1 MTSALTRPA
10 RDEAEGRPRTR
21 LESLTGLRWFAAFGV
36 FFSHVAILLPVP
48 YTNELFILGTAGV
61 TFFFVLSGYVL
72 TWTFF
77 AEDTAPRFYGR
88 RFARIWP
95 SLFITTV
102 AAVAL
107 LVGGLLWPTEGG
119 TSLVW
124 WTVATLLLVQA
135 WIPAS
140 FQSDTVPHTVSWS
153 LSCEAFFYAVFPF
166 AVRPILRRTL
176 RQLAVLA
183 VVLIAISLGTR
194 AWLWLANPQLTLE
207 NWFVSDLYYFT
218 THSPIARVSEFLL
231 GIVIAAAVRR
241 GWRSPVGL
249 RAATGITV
257 GYFAL
262 LWAWSWSGVWPTALA
277 EAANRGSIV
286 VFALLIAAAATNDL
300 AGRRSL
306 LSSRP
311 LVALGRWSY
320 AFYLVHFLVLFPIAR
335 QVFGLRSLYDFPQ
348 PSWAHLPYVLAGL
361 AVSLVLSWA
370 LYRCYEYPIEKRL
383 RALLRR
389 EPREPKAASPA
400 PGAEP
405 SM

>member
-1 MTSALTRPA
+1 MTSLAATPSPGMI
-10 RDEAEGRPRTR
+10 EGPPRTR

-36 FFSHVAILLPVP
+36 FFSHVAILLPLP
-48 YTNELFILGTAGV
+48 YLNELFVLGTAGV

-77 AEDTAPRFYGR
+77 DRDTAPKFYWR

-95 SLFITTV
+95 SLLITTV

-107 LVGGLLWPTEGG
+107 LVGGQLWPTEGG

-124 WTVATLLLVQA
+124 WTVATLLMVQA
-135 WIPAS
+135 WFPSS

-166 AVRPILRRTL
+166 VVRPIVRRTL
-176 RQLAVLA
+176 RQMVMIAA
-183 VVLIAISLGTR
+183 VLIAISIGTR
-194 AWLWLANPQLTLE
+194 VWLWLANPQLTAE
-207 NWFVSDLYYFT
+207 NWFTSDLYYFA
-218 THSPIARVSEFLL
+218 THSPIARVSEFVL
-231 GIVIAAAVRR
+231 GIVIAAAVRQ

-249 RAATGITV
+249 RAATAVTV

-262 LWAWSWSGVWPTALA
+262 LWAWSWSGMWQTALA

-311 LVALGRWSY
+311 LVALGQWSY
-320 AFYLVHFLVLFPIAR
+320 AFYLIHFLVLFPIAKHAFGR
-335 QVFGLRSLYDFPQ
+335 QSLYDFPQ
-348 PSWAHLPYVLAGL
+348 PTWAHLPYALAGL
-361 AVSLVLSWA
+361 VVSVLLSWG
-370 LYRCYEYPIEKRL
+370 LYRLYEYPIEKRL

-389 EPREPKAASPA
+389 EPKAVTPA

-405 SM
+405 SL